1 MAGRGRQ
8 TFEKRQRE
16 KQRQERAAAKRAR
29 REERKQAKE
38 EEDPD
43 EVVDT
48 DDLLERFRILNEKHE
63 AGEIDDESFEEEKE
77 VLFEALG
84 MQ

>member
-16 KQRQERAAAKRAR
+16 KSRQERAAAKRAR
-29 REERKQAKE
+29 REERKEAKA
-38 EEDPD
+38 EDD
-43 EVVDT
+43 GSEDDT
-48 DDLLERFRILNEKHE
+48 DDLLERFRILNERHE
-63 AGEIDDESFEEEKE
+63 AGEIDEESFEAEKE
-77 VLFEALG
+77 ELFEALG